1 MWALEYNQE
10 ASNYALD
17 SYPYNE
23 EVLMAIESLAMTTEG
38 LPTEAYIQLEPEYY
52 LWEIAQHT
60 VIFRRIM
67 DETLRLR
74 ILVIK
79 PSND

>member
-1 MWALEYNQE
+1 MWKLEYNQE

-23 EVLMAIESLAMTTEG
+23 DVLIAIEALALTEEG
-38 LPTEAYIQLEPEYY
+38 LPPDLWTELEAEYY
-52 LWEIAQHT
+52 LWQVAHHI
-60 VIFRRIM
+60 VMFRRIVGK
-67 DETLRLR
+67 ESIIR

-79 PSND
+79 PVD